1 MSDLLEDVLVDQLGW
16 SDADIESLV
25 SLTDGLYMLELLV
38 EHIVHLNG
46 VSLELVDLEDRA
58 GEANCMLESCRCQL
72 FVLHHERI
80 DVVEVTVNEACDHLV
95 LVVVD
100 PITVKVFVTS
110 D

>member
-1 MSDLLEDVLVDQLGW
+1 
-16 SDADIESLV
+16 
-25 SLTDGLYMLELLV
+25 
-38 EHIVHLNG
+38 
-46 VSLELVDLEDRA
+46 
-58 GEANCMLESCRCQL
+58 MLESCRCQL